1 MIEDLNKVCKTL
13 ENENLKNYNTYKLDS
28 ICKAII
34 FPKSVE
40 ELKESLNIIN
50 NSDSKWFI
58 LGNGSNVILPKYY
71 DGVIIK
77 LDSLNK
83 CIVNEN
89 NIYVESGYMLNKLA
103 TELSNKGYKG
113 IEWATGIPGTIGGS
127 IYGNAGAYK
136 SSMSDIIVD
145 VTLLD
150 NGKIITLKNEELN
163 FKYRDSLLKHEKE
176 LIVLSCNINLQKGN
190 IEEIKK
196 IVEERTLKR
205 IESQPLEYP
214 NSGSVFRNPEGMS
227 AGKLI
232 DDLGL
237 KGYTEGGAKISE
249 KHANFIINYN
259 NATSEDIIKLI
270 ELIKDKIKKNYDIDL
285 VLEQEIVK

>member
-1 MIEDLNKVCKTL
+1 MIEDLNKICKTL
-13 ENENLKNYNTYKLDS
+13 ENENLKKYNTYKIDS
-28 ICKAII
+28 LCKAII

-50 NSDSKWFI
+50 NSNSKWFI

-136 SSMSDIIVD
+136 SSMSDIVVD
-145 VTLLD
+145 VILLD
-150 NGKIITLKNEELN
+150 NGKIITLKNEEMN
-163 FKYRDSLLKHEKE
+163 FEYRDSLLKHKKE
-176 LIVLSCNINLQKGN
+176 LIVLSCNITLQKGN

>member
-1 MIEDLNKVCKTL
+1 MIEDLNKICKTL
-13 ENENLKNYNTYKLDS
+13 ENENLKKYNTYKLDS
-28 ICKAII
+28 LCKAII

-40 ELKESLNIIN
+40 ELRESLNIIN

-83 CIVNEN
+83 YIVNEN

-150 NGKIITLKNEELN
+150 NEKIITLKNEEMN
-163 FKYRDSLLKHEKE
+163 FEYRDSLLKHKKE
-176 LIVLSCNINLQKGN
+176 LIVLSCNITLQKGN

>member
-1 MIEDLNKVCKTL
+1 MIEDLNKICKTL
-13 ENENLKNYNTYKLDS
+13 ENENLKKYNTYKLDS
-28 ICKAII
+28 LCKAII

-40 ELKESLNIIN
+40 ELRESLNIIN

-150 NGKIITLKNEELN
+150 NEKIITLKNEEMN
-163 FKYRDSLLKHEKE
+163 FEYRDSLLKHKKE
-176 LIVLSCNINLQKGN
+176 LIVLSCNITLQKGN

>member
-1 MIEDLNKVCKTL
+1 MIEDLNKICKTL
-13 ENENLKNYNTYKLDS
+13 ENENLKKYNTYKLDS
-28 ICKAII
+28 LCKTII

-40 ELKESLNIIN
+40 ELKESLDIIN
-50 NSDSKWFI
+50 NSNSKWFI

-77 LDSLNK
+77 LDGLNK
-83 CIVNEN
+83 CMVNEN

-136 SSMSDIIVD
+136 SSMSDIVVD

-150 NGKIITLKNEELN
+150 NGKIITLKNEKMN
-163 FKYRDSLLKHEKE
+163 FEYRNSLLKHKKE
-176 LIVLSCNINLQKGN
+176 LIVLSCNITLQKGN